1 MLEAELS
8 MEEAMEDRFEFAWYD
23 HNDDSENT
31 EPLSFDEIREV
42 IAELRF

>member
-1 MLEAELS
+1 
-8 MEEAMEDRFEFAWYD
+8 MEEAKEESFEFAWSLHD
-23 HNDDSENT
+23 EDDSDYT

>member
-1 MLEAELS
+1 
-8 MEEAMEDRFEFAWYD
+8 MEEAMDERVEFAWSD
-23 HNDDSENT
+23 QSDDSDPS